1 VRTVFLV
8 LHVPGTDPDDVY
20 TRLADLARYPE
31 LTDTVRSVHITD
43 VGDGTTTSTW
53 EVTFRAGLLR
63 WREEDVYDP
72 AARTIVFRQLDG
84 DLALFDGSWTCT
96 ADAGDSGGTRIAFDA
111 RLDLGI
117 PSLAD
122 ALEPIAVRALLENT
136 AVIVRGLFPGAQVV
150 DGARAVAAS
159 RA

>member
-1 VRTVFLV
+1 VRTVSLV
-8 LHVPGTDPDDVY
+8 LHVPGTEPDDVY

-84 DLALFDGSWTCT
+84 DLALFDGSWACT
-96 ADAGDSGGTRIAFDA
+96 ADADGGTRIAFAA

-122 ALEPIAVRALLENT
+122 ALEPIAVRALLDNT

-150 DGARAVAAS
+150 DGARAVAGS